1 MNTRIT
7 WDQYFMGLALLSAQR
22 SKDARTNVGA
32 CIVDKHNRIIGI
44 GYNGF
49 PRGCPD
55 DEFPQSR
62 GRDENG
68 NIARLYD
75 SKHAYSVHAEANAIL
90 NSMGR
95 DMQGATLYC
104 VMPTCNECAK
114 LIIQVWIKRVV
125 YLASPTYE
133 ARDEFLAA
141 KRMYASAGVLCE
153 LYSGPTNTL
162 ELNFD
167 DAHGKSEKK
176 EDCSCC

>member
-1 MNTRIT
+1 MEQRIS

-22 SKDARTNVGA
+22 SKDTRTKIGA
-32 CIVDKHNRIIGI
+32 CIVDSHNRIVGI

-49 PRGCPD
+49 PRGCAD
-55 DEFPQSR
+55 EEFPHAR
-62 GRDENG
+62 GRDEQG
-68 NIARLYD
+68 NLIRLYD
-75 SKHAYSVHAEANAIL
+75 SKHAYVVHAEANAIL

-114 LIIQVWIKRVV
+114 LIVQVGIKRVV

-141 KRMYASAGVLCE
+141 KRMYDSAGITCE
-153 LYSGPTNTL
+153 LYSGPTNSL
-162 ELNFD
+162 ELDFQ
-167 DAHGKSEKK
+167 DAHGKSGK
-176 EDCSCC
+176 

>member
-1 MNTRIT
+1 MAERIT

-22 SKDARTNVGA
+22 SKDSNVPRTVP
-32 CIVDKHNRIIGI
+32 VSSTHHNRIVGI
-44 GYNGF
+44 GYNWF

-55 DEFPQSR
+55 DEFPHAR
-62 GRDENG
+62 GRDEQG
-68 NIARLYD
+68 NLLRLYD
-75 SKHAYSVHAEANAIL
+75 SKHAYVVHAEANAIL

-104 VMPTCNECAK
+104 AMPTCNECAK
-114 LIIQVWIKRVV
+114 LIVQVGIKRVV

-153 LYSGPTNTL
+153 LYNGPTNSL

-176 EDCSCC
+176 GT

>member
-32 CIVDKHNRIIGI
+32 CIVDRHNRIIGI

-55 DEFPQSR
+55 DEFPQTR
-62 GRDENG
+62 WRDENG

-95 DMQGATLYC
+95 DMQAATLYC

-114 LIIQVWIKRVV
+114 LIVQVGIKRVV

-153 LYSGPTNTL
+153 LYNGPTNTI

-176 EDCSCC
+176 NCDCC